1 MLTLA
6 VITALSSVLL
16 SDAHRMLSTVD
27 ASLRELYESRT
38 VNLGATNLRFQMP
51 VSFSVTQ
58 HTLLLCIGDASAT

>member
-38 VNLGATNLRFQMP
+38 VNLGATNLRFSLSQSLSTP
-51 VSFSVTQ
+51 
-58 HTLLLCIGDASAT
+58 CYYA